1 MLSRQQCLLSV
12 VVKPSI
18 VGGSTRRPLRRA
30 YRRASRRTAPAR
42 PPPPTSG
49 IAAVPLAGAE
59 RAPVH
64 GAGRAERPIGRAG
77 PGGAGRRAARVPR
90 VLARRPV
97 RSRHPLAPPVIRPSL
112 IGAASG
118 SFCDLLRRRRRRRDR
133 SQLLSYTPGRLLPT
147 SYRSFAVVNGERDRA
162 RSSRQFAHCCCAVSD
177 TRLPLRYLLGKPRTL
192 RP

>member
-1 MLSRQQCLLSV
+1 MGKGSKGGGKTGREGMETERRKLSNGTRSSFGGGNRRPLRLKLLSIEIAEQTTVSAVLLSV

-77 PGGAGRRAARVPR
+77 RGRAARRSSAGR
-90 VLARRPV
+90 VSRPGV
-97 RSRHPLAPPVIRPSL
+97 QCGPDTRSHRPS
-112 IGAASG
+112 S
-118 SFCDLLRRRRRRRDR
+118 
-133 SQLLSYTPGRLLPT
+133 
-147 SYRSFAVVNGERDRA
+147 
-162 RSSRQFAHCCCAVSD
+162 AH
-177 TRLPLRYLLGKPRTL
+177 L
-192 RP
+192 